1 MRKSVESDRE
11 RHGTFCRKLIVPFL
25 LALMTAFL
33 LYCKQSESRA
43 DAPPP
48 IEIKATLHPAQS
60 MTITAQ
66 IDGQVR
72 SIAAREGAKIAANGE
87 IAELTNPMV
96 ERDAALARA
105 QLAWAEARMR
115 RGGGSASPTD
125 TRPRDSLK
133 SAGKIL
139 ELKRQR
145 FEKMKQLRTTNDI
158 TARELEVAEVEYLAA
173 QRDYD
178 QERRVAAGAPRT
190 PDDPELLRIERQKSI
205 AEERFAAQR
214 RSLLHLTSPISG
226 TVTRVYVSVGQGV
239 YPRDSIAEVAD
250 VATLH
255 VQGNVAPEL
264 LRYIKPGMRVE
275 VKVFSIPSRTFVDEI
290 EYVVPVQGAAAES
303 RSALV
308 VVTIPN
314 PDGSL
319 QPNTEAL
326 LTLRSLR

>member
-1 MRKSVESDRE
+1 MKSHSE
-11 RHGTFCRKLIVPFL
+11 RHGAFRGKLIVWSLVML
-25 LALMTAFL
+25 LTAFL
-33 LYCKQSESRA
+33 LYCKQNESRA

-72 SIAAREGAKIAANGE
+72 SIGAREGTKIAANGE
-87 IAELTNPMV
+87 VVELTNPGV

-115 RGGGSASPTD
+115 RGGRSASPTD

-133 SAGKIL
+133 TAEKIL

-178 QERRVAAGAPRT
+178 QERRVAAGVPRA
-190 PDDPELLRIERQKSI
+190 PDDKELLRIERQKSI

-214 RSLLHLTSPISG
+214 RSLLHITSPISG
-226 TVTRVYVSVGQGV
+226 TVTRVYVSVGQAV
-239 YPRDSIAEVAD
+239 YPRDPIAEVAD

-264 LRYIKPGMRVE
+264 LRYVKPGVRVE

-290 EYVVPVQGAAAES
+290 DYVVPVQGAAAES
-303 RSALV
+303 RAAMV

>member
-1 MRKSVESDRE
+1 VA
-11 RHGTFCRKLIVPFL
+11 FL
-25 LALMTAFL
+25 VTLVTAFL
-33 LYCKQSESRA
+33 LYCKQNESRA

-72 SIAAREGAKIAANGE
+72 SIGAREGTKIAANGE
-87 IAELTNPMV
+87 LVELTNPMV
-96 ERDAALARA
+96 ERDAAVARA
-105 QLAWAEARMR
+105 QLNWAEAKMR
-115 RGGGSASPTD
+115 RGGRSTSPTD

-133 SAGKIL
+133 VAEKIL
-139 ELKRQR
+139 ELKRQQ
-145 FEKMKQLRTTNDI
+145 FEKMKQLRNTNDI
-158 TARELEVAEVEYLAA
+158 TARELEVAEIEYLAA

-178 QERRVAAGAPRT
+178 QERRANAGAPRA
-190 PDDPELLRIERQKSI
+190 PDDKELLRIERQKSI
-205 AEERFAAQR
+205 AEERFASQR
-214 RSLLHLTSPISG
+214 KSLLHITSPIAG
-226 TVTRVYVSVGQGV
+226 TVTRLYVNVGQAV
-239 YPRDSIAEVAD
+239 YPRDPIAEIAD

-303 RSALV
+303 RSAMV